1 MRIIA
6 SGTTLSLQVLGAFK
20 NSSGMMVVDFSS
32 GKFIDFNSFVLSGSW
47 VLVRDFALKY
57 YRTVDPDYGS
67 LI

>member
-1 MRIIA
+1 
-6 SGTTLSLQVLGAFK
+6 
-20 NSSGMMVVDFSS
+20 MMVVDFSS